1 MPQAGPDALAFRT
14 SRPLGAAGSSR
25 VGMSRL
31 GRVGGGADAE
41 VSSSAAR
48 GAGVRVSVTAMSQ
61 LVRVAGL
68 AVRTPGT
75 GRQTASPFPRSP
87 VHSRRRV
94 FIHTITSVLLLP
106 GVFCPLTSATGWDR
120 RPIQA
125 TGCPRHDPQRTP
137 RTHGPPERAWSCGL
151 THVDPVRL
159 RLADPPSLTGL

>member
-31 GRVGGGADAE
+31 GRLGGGADAE

-48 GAGVRVSVTAMSQ
+48 GAGVRVSVTALSR

-94 FIHTITSVLLLP
+94 FIHTITSVLLLR
-106 GVFCPLTSATGWDR
+106 GGLRLSNGRDR
-120 RPIQA
+120 RPLPA
-125 TGCPRHDPQRTP
+125 TGGPRHDP
-137 RTHGPPERAWSCGL
+137 RALRGL
-151 THVDPVRL
+151 AAHQ
-159 RLADPPSLTGL
+159 